1 MLSRKVLVLN
11 QSYEPLCISNVRR
24 AVVLLYL
31 GKAEVIE
38 PLDHQFLRSMRLR
51 LPVPSI
57 VRLLLYKRVPTRKVV
72 LSRKNILVR
81 DNFQCQYCGR
91 KNIPLTVDHVVPRV
105 KGGKIKWENLV
116 CACVFCNNKKGNRR
130 PAEAGMNLRRIPR
143 IPDYISFLSFLVDKV
158 HEKWKPYLFLN

>member
-31 GKAEVIE
+31 GKAEVIV
-38 PLDHQFLRSMRLR
+38 PMDHQFLRSMRLR

-81 DNFQCQYCGR
+81 DNFQCQYCGK

-105 KGGKIKWENLV
+105 KGGTIKWENLV

-158 HEKWKPYLFLN
+158 HDEWKPYLFLN

>member
-105 KGGKIKWENLV
+105 KGGTIKWENLV

>member
-31 GKAEVIE
+31 GKAEVIV
-38 PLDHQFLRSMRLR
+38 PMDHQFLRSMRLR

-105 KGGKIKWENLV
+105 KGGTIKWENLV

-130 PAEAGMNLRRIPR
+130 PTEAGMNLRRIPR
-143 IPDYISFLSFLVDKV
+143 IPDYISFLSFLADKV
-158 HEKWKPYLFLN
+158 HDEWKPYLFLN

>member
-105 KGGKIKWENLV
+105 KGGTIKWENLV

-158 HEKWKPYLFLN
+158 HDEWKPYLFLN